1 MFINLRVRPRPIG
14 RGYKRGNCVTF
25 FDLRQYGLHFSAYF
39 VSHMKR
45 AYKYRFYPTS
55 DQVELLAQ
63 TFGCVRF
70 VYNSILRWRTDA
82 YYERQEKIGYTQASA
97 RLTALKKEPEFT
109 WLNDVSSVPLQQAL
123 RHQQAG
129 FSNFFA
135 GRAKYP
141 TFKSKRHKQAATLTD
156 AAFKYRD
163 GKLYMAKSKTALDV
177 HWSRPLPSAPSTIT
191 ISRDTAG
198 RYFVSCLCEF
208 EPVSLPITAKTVGID
223 VGLKDL
229 FVTDTGFKSGNP
241 RHTAKYAARLALLQR
256 RLSKKAKGSKNRARA
271 RLKVARLHAKIADC
285 RLDAL
290 HKATR
295 KLINDNQV
303 VCVESL
309 KVKNMI
315 RNPSLS
321 KAIADASWS
330 ELVRQLQY
338 KGEWAGRSVVA
349 IDQFFP
355 SSKRCSCC
363 GFTMKKMPLDVRK
376 WHCPECGADHD
387 RDVNAARNIKAAGLA
402 VLVHGEPVNPKPLNA
417 A

>member
-1 MFINLRVRPRPIG
+1 
-14 RGYKRGNCVTF
+14 
-25 FDLRQYGLHFSAYF
+25 
-39 VSHMKR
+39 MKC
-45 AYKYRFYPTS
+45 AFKYRFYPTAG
-55 DQVELLAQ
+55 QAELLAQ

-82 YYERQEKIGYTQASA
+82 WDERQEKIGYTQASA
-97 RLTALKKEPEFT
+97 RLTTLKKEPEFA

-123 RHQQAG
+123 RHQQTA

-135 GRAKYP
+135 GRARCPK
-141 TFKSKRHKQAATLTD
+141 FKSKRHKQAAELT
-156 AAFKYRD
+156 ASAFKYRD
-163 GKLYMAKSKTALDV
+163 GRLFMAKSKAPLDV
-177 HWSRPLPSAPSTIT
+177 RWSRPLPSVPSTVT
-191 ISRDTAG
+191 ISKDTAG

-208 EPVSLPITAKTVGID
+208 EPVSLPSSPKTTGID

-229 FVTDTGFKSGNP
+229 FVTDSGFKSGNP

-256 RLSKKAKGSKNRARA
+256 RLSKKARGSKNRAKA

-295 KLINDNQV
+295 KLINENQV

-309 KVKNMI
+309 RVKNMM

-321 KAIADASWS
+321 KAISDAGWG
-330 ELVRQLQY
+330 EFVRQLQY
-338 KGEWAGRSVVA
+338 KGEWGGRSVVA
-349 IDQFFP
+349 IDPFFP

-363 GFTMKKMPLDVRK
+363 GFTLQKMPLNVRK

-387 RDVNAARNIKAAGLA
+387 RDVNAAHNIKAAGLA
-402 VLVHGEPVNPKPLNA
+402 VLAHGEPVNPEPHKA

>member
-1 MFINLRVRPRPIG
+1 
-14 RGYKRGNCVTF
+14 
-25 FDLRQYGLHFSAYF
+25 
-39 VSHMKR
+39 MKR
-45 AYKYRFYPTS
+45 ACKYRFYPTS
-55 DQVELLAQ
+55 EQAELLAQ

-82 YYERQEKIGYTQASA
+82 WDEQQEKIGYTQASA
-97 RLTALKKEPEFT
+97 RLTALKKEPAFA

-123 RHQQAG
+123 RHQQTA

-135 GRAKYP
+135 GRARYP
-141 TFKSKRHKQAATLTD
+141 KFKSKRHKQAATLTG

-163 GKLYMAKSKTALDV
+163 GRLFMAKSKAPLDV
-177 HWSRPLPSAPSTIT
+177 RWSRPLPSVPSTVTIT
-191 ISRDTAG
+191 KDAAG
-198 RYFVSCLCEF
+198 RYFVSRLCDF
-208 EPVSLPITAKTVGID
+208 EPASLPVTAKTTGID
-223 VGLKDL
+223 VGLKDV

-256 RLSKKAKGSKNRARA
+256 RLSKKARGSKNRAKA

-295 KLINDNQV
+295 KLINENQV

-321 KAIADASWS
+321 KAIADAGWG
-330 ELVRQLQY
+330 EFVRQLQY
-338 KGEWAGRSVVA
+338 KGEWAGRSVIA
-349 IDQFFP
+349 IDPYFP

-363 GFTMKKMPLDVRK
+363 GFTLQKMPLNVRE

-387 RDVNAARNIKAAGLA
+387 RDINAARNIKAAGLA
-402 VLVHGEPVNPKPLNA
+402 VLAHGEPVNPDLHKANQVRLGEVGIPAL
-417 A
+417 

>member
-1 MFINLRVRPRPIG
+1 
-14 RGYKRGNCVTF
+14 
-25 FDLRQYGLHFSAYF
+25 
-39 VSHMKR
+39 MKR
-45 AYKYRFYPTS
+45 AYKYRFYPTP

-70 VYNSILRWRTDA
+70 VYNIILRWRTDA
-82 YYERQEKIGYTQASA
+82 YYKRQEKIGYTQASA
-97 RLTALKKEPEFT
+97 RLTALKKEPAFA
-109 WLNDVSSVPLQQAL
+109 WLNDVSSVPLQQSL
-123 RHQQAG
+123 RHQQTA

-156 AAFKYRD
+156 AAFKYRE
-163 GKLYMAKSKTALDV
+163 GKLYMAKSKVPLDIR
-177 HWSRPLPSAPSTIT
+177 WSRELPSAPSSIT
-191 ISRDTAG
+191 ISRDAAG

-208 EPVSLPITAKTVGID
+208 EPVAMPITAFTVGID
-223 VGLKDL
+223 VGIKDL
-229 FVTDTGFKSGNP
+229 FVTDTGFKQSNP

-256 RLSKKAKGSKNRARA
+256 RLSKKAKGSKNRAKA

-295 KLINDNQV
+295 KLINENQV

-321 KAIADASWS
+321 KSIADASWG
-330 ELVRQLQY
+330 EFTRQLQY

-349 IDQFFP
+349 IDPFFP

-363 GFTMKKMPLDVRK
+363 GFTMQKMPLDVRK
-376 WHCPECGADHD
+376 WYCPECGADHD

-402 VLVHGEPVNPKPLNA
+402 VLACGESVNPESHKA

>member
-1 MFINLRVRPRPIG
+1 MWYLLRI
-14 RGYKRGNCVTF
+14 F
-25 FDLRQYGLHFSAYF
+25 EIRQHDLHFLVYF
-39 VSHMKR
+39 VRIMKR
-45 AYKYRFYPTS
+45 AYKYRFYPTL

-70 VYNSILRWRTDA
+70 VYNYILRWRTDE
-82 YYERQEKIGYTQASA
+82 YYENHENIGYPEANK
-97 RLTALKKEPEFT
+97 RLTSIKRDPDFD
-109 WLNDVSSVPLQQAL
+109 WLNDVSSVPLQNTL
-123 RHQQAG
+123 RHQQSA
-129 FSNFFA
+129 FSNFYA

-141 TFKSKRHKQAATLTD
+141 TFKSKRHKQAAEFSST
-156 AAFKYRD
+156 AFKYRD
-163 GKLYMAKSKTALDV
+163 GKLYMAKSKAALDV
-177 HWSRPLPSAPSTIT
+177 RWSRPLPCTPSTIT
-191 ISRDTAG
+191 ITKDAAG
-198 RYFVSCLCEF
+198 RYFVSCICDF
-208 EPVSLPITAKTVGID
+208 EPTSLPISSFIVGID

-256 RLSKKAKGSKNRARA
+256 RLSKNGKGSKNRAKA

-285 RLDAL
+285 RQDAL

-295 KLINDNQV
+295 KLINENQV

-309 KVKNMI
+309 KVNNMI

-321 KAIADASWS
+321 KAIADAGWG
-330 ELVRQLQY
+330 EFTRQLQY

-376 WHCPECGADHD
+376 WHCPECGTSHD
-387 RDVNAARNIKAAGLA
+387 RDINAARNIKAAGLA
-402 VLVHGEPVNPKPLNA
+402 VLAHGEPVNPEPHKA

>member
-1 MFINLRVRPRPIG
+1 
-14 RGYKRGNCVTF
+14 
-25 FDLRQYGLHFSAYF
+25 
-39 VSHMKR
+39 MKR

-55 DQVELLAQ
+55 DQVELLAR

-70 VYNSILRWRTDA
+70 VYNSILRWRTDT
-82 YYERQEKIGYTQASA
+82 YYECQEKIGYVQASA

-109 WLNDVSSVPLQQAL
+109 WLNDVSCVPLQQSL
-123 RHQQAG
+123 RHQQTA
-129 FSNFFA
+129 FANFFA
-135 GRAKYP
+135 GRTKYP
-141 TFKSKRHKQAATLTD
+141 AFKSRRHKQAAELT
-156 AAFKYRD
+156 ASAFKYRD
-163 GKLYMAKSKTALDV
+163 GKLYMAKSKTPLNV
-177 HWSRPLPSAPSTIT
+177 RWSRLLPSVPSTVT
-191 ISRDTAG
+191 IIKDAVG

-208 EPVSLPITAKTVGID
+208 DPVLLPITGKTVGID

-229 FVTDTGFKSGNP
+229 FVTDNGFKQGNP
-241 RHTAKYAARLALLQR
+241 RYTAKYAARLALLQR
-256 RLSKKAKGSKNRARA
+256 RLSKKARGSKNRARA

-285 RLDAL
+285 RMDAL

-315 RNPSLS
+315 RNPKLS
-321 KAIADASWS
+321 RAIADASWS

-349 IDQFFP
+349 IDPFFP

-363 GFTMKKMPLDVRK
+363 GFTMQKMPLNVRK

-402 VLVHGEPVNPKPLNA
+402 ALAHGEPVNPESHKA